1 MADNKYNFFE
11 SYHRALSRVP
21 DDSYGRV
28 VRAMSNYVFN
38 GIEPN
43 LTETLDLVAWELI
56 KPILERGSE
65 LSQIRANAGR
75 SGGLN
80 GKGVSRNVGNE
91 NAKSKANQKQNN
103 SKSLANQKQNNSGIG
118 NGNGMGNGVG
128 GKEELA
134 NASKKKSTKPYLDLS
149 VVIPKLRKVV
159 TDWLEYKKERGEA
172 YKPKG
177 FASFYNKLLELSGG
191 DYGKA
196 QKIVEESMANNY
208 AGIFPLKDKN
218 VNGLPVGMRLPGD
231 RNGII
236 GESEGW

>member
-1 MADNKYNFFE
+1 MADKKYNFFE

-118 NGNGMGNGVG
+118 
-128 GKEELA
+128 
-134 NASKKKSTKPYLDLS
+134 
-149 VVIPKLRKVV
+149 
-159 TDWLEYKKERGEA
+159 
-172 YKPKG
+172 KG
-177 FASFYNKLLELSGG
+177 
-191 DYGKA
+191 
-196 QKIVEESMANNY
+196 
-208 AGIFPLKDKN
+208 
-218 VNGLPVGMRLPGD
+218 
-231 RNGII
+231 I
-236 GESEGW
+236 GEGIGIYKETTLVAKNAKLSLEQSKADFKESIKPFVEKYGSNMCNDFFEYWTETTPDGKKMRYQLQKTWEIGRRLARWHKQNQN

>member
-1 MADNKYNFFE
+1 MADKKYNFFE

-118 NGNGMGNGVG
+118 
-128 GKEELA
+128 
-134 NASKKKSTKPYLDLS
+134 
-149 VVIPKLRKVV
+149 
-159 TDWLEYKKERGEA
+159 
-172 YKPKG
+172 KG
-177 FASFYNKLLELSGG
+177 
-191 DYGKA
+191 
-196 QKIVEESMANNY
+196 
-208 AGIFPLKDKN
+208 
-218 VNGLPVGMRLPGD
+218 
-231 RNGII
+231 I
-236 GESEGW
+236 GEGIGIYKETTLVAKKAKLSLEQSKADFKESIKPFVEKYGSNMCNDFFEYWTETTPDGKKMRYQLQKTWEIGRRLARWHKQNQN

>member
-80 GKGVSRNVGNE
+80 GKGVSRNIGNE
-91 NAKSKANQKQNN
+91 NAKSNAKSKANQKQIK
-103 SKSLANQKQNNSGIG
+103 SKSKAKQ
-118 NGNGMGNGVG
+118 
-128 GKEELA
+128 
-134 NASKKKSTKPYLDLS
+134 
-149 VVIPKLRKVV
+149 
-159 TDWLEYKKERGEA
+159 
-172 YKPKG
+172 
-177 FASFYNKLLELSGG
+177 
-191 DYGKA
+191 
-196 QKIVEESMANNY
+196 
-208 AGIFPLKDKN
+208 
-218 VNGLPVGMRLPGD
+218 
-231 RNGII
+231 
-236 GESEGW
+236 